1 MSEHSWFIGSVPLII
16 GLFRCIK
23 LELQSML
30 INVQI
35 DIKRSERA
43 RLLLQ
48 LSPERGN
55 GV

>member
-1 MSEHSWFIGSVPLII
+1 MHQAGITIDV
-16 GLFRCIK
+16 
-23 LELQSML
+23 

-43 RLLLQ
+43 RLLFQ